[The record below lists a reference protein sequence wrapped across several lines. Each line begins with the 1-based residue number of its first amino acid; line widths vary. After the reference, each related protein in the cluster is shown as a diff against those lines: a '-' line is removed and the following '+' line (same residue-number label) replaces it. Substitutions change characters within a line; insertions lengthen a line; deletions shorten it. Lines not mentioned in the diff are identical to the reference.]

1 MQRDFLKDFQP
12 TLFLSLKKY
21 TREKLMAD
29 LMAGLIVGIVA
40 LPLAIAFGISSGVTP
55 EKGIITAIIAGFI
68 ISFLG
73 GSHVQIG
80 GPTGAFIV
88 IVYGIVEQFG
98 VTGLA
103 IATLLAGI
111 MLVLMGVLKL
121 GTVIR
126 FIPYPI
132 VVGFTSGIALTI
144 FSTQIKDL
152 FGLSIAKVPS
162 DFFAKWGVY
171 FQQLETINWWA
182 TGIGLLSVVIIFITP
197 RFSRKIPG
205 SLIAIVLTTLIAL
218 VMKNYFGI
226 GAIETIGD
234 RFHIDNHLPQATP
247 IGFNLDTIRLLFPS
261 AFTIA
266 MLGAIESLLS
276 ATVADGVTGKRHNS
290 NMELVAQG
298 VANIV
303 TPFFGGIPATGAI
316 ARTMTNIN
324 NGGRTP
330 IAGIIH
336 AIVLLLILLFLGD
349 LTKHIPMACL
359 AGVLVV
365 VSYNMSEWRNFVSL
379 LKQSGGTMA
388 VLLTTF
394 ILTVVFD
401 LTVAIEVGLLLAI
414 FLFLKRMSESTH
426 MSVTTGKIEMSKEI
440 ESHTENLQE
449 EVLHLPKGVEVY
461 EIDGP
466 FFFGVA
472 NKFDDLMRE
481 IGERAKIRI
490 IRMRKVPFIDA
501 TGLNNLQNLCKKSKR
516 EKIQVI
522 LSGVNDDVRAKI
534 SNSSIPEIIGEEN
547 ICSNIHLAVERAN
560 ELNNRIEEDRIKK
573 HKS

>member
-1 MQRDFLKDFQP
+1 MQKKFLKEFQP
-12 TLFLSLKKY
+12 ALFVSLKNYNK
-21 TREKLMAD
+21 EKFVAD
-29 LMAGLIVGIVA
+29 AMSGLIVGIVA

-55 EKGIITAIIAGFI
+55 EKGIVTAIIAGFI

-73 GSHVQIG
+73 GSKVQIG

-103 IATLLAGI
+103 IATVIAGI
-111 MLVLMGVLKL
+111 MLLMMGFLKL
-121 GTVIR
+121 GTVIK

-132 VVGFTSGIALTI
+132 VVGFTAGIALTI

-152 FGLSIAKVPS
+152 FGLSIQKVPS
-162 DFFAKWGVY
+162 DFFAKWGLY
-171 FQQLETINWWA
+171 FQNLNTINWWA
-182 TGIGLLSVVIIFITP
+182 AAIGILSVAIIFLTP
-197 RFSRKIPG
+197 QFSKKIPG
-205 SLIAIVLTTLIAL
+205 SLIAIIFMTVVVFL
-218 VMKNYFGI
+218 MKNYLGI
-226 GAIETIGD
+226 TSIETIGD
-234 RFHIDNHLPQATP
+234 RFVINSQLPQAEP
-247 IGFNLDTIRLLFPS
+247 IGFSLESIRVLFPS

-276 ATVADGVTGKRHNS
+276 ATVADGVIGKRHNS

-330 IAGIIH
+330 VAGIIH

-365 VSYNMSEWRNFVSL
+365 VAYNMSEWRSFRSL
-379 LKQSGGTMA
+379 AKQSRGTFA

-394 ILTVVFD
+394 ALTVIFD
-401 LTVAIEVGLLLAI
+401 LTIAIEVGLLLAV
-414 FLFLKRMSESTH
+414 FLFLKRMTESTH
-426 MSVTTGKIEMSKEI
+426 VSVTTGKVDISKDI
-440 ESHTENLQE
+440 ESHSGNLQD
-449 EVLHLPKGVEVY
+449 EVLHLPKGIEVY

-472 NKFDDLMRE
+472 NKFDDLMRG
-481 IGERAKIRI
+481 IGERANIRI

-501 TGLNNLQNLCKKSKR
+501 TGLNNLQNLCKNSRK

-522 LSGVNDDVRAKI
+522 LSGVNDTVRA
-534 SNSSIPEIIGEEN
+534 SIEKSKVPDIIGKEN
-547 ICSNIHLAVERAN
+547 ICSNIHLAVERALVLH
-560 ELNNRIEEDRIKK
+560 EQIKEEKQKK
-573 HKS
+573 HKH